1 VHRRRAPAGTGPES
15 LKACRLSRWTKSRMR
30 WRCRWRVAAMV
41 GAAMG
46 AAAAEPSPV
55 EMVGAM
61 EEVMVAVDR
70 AQD

>member
-1 VHRRRAPAGTGPES
+1 
-15 LKACRLSRWTKSRMR
+15 
-30 WRCRWRVAAMV
+30 MV